1 MHHLTAAQAVKGT
14 FAWAVLAT
22 LVPLF
27 GIVLIPILT
36 IAAICRGIAIAGA
49 ALASLVRT
57 TPSPW
62 STVAARGPMARSGNP
77 AA

>member
-1 MHHLTAAQAVKGT
+1 MHHLTASQAVKGT

-27 GIVLIPILT
+27 GIVLIPILAA
-36 IAAICRGIAIAGA
+36 AAICRGIALAGA
-49 ALASLVRT
+49 ALVALVRT
-57 TPSPW
+57 SPNPW
-62 STVAARGPMARSGNP
+62 STVDARGPMARSGNT